1 MKKKPLDIAGQ
12 AVVEGVMIKNE
23 GQYAMALRKG
33 NSDIEIIHDVYKGI
47 MGRGPFS
54 KIPILRGI
62 FALIDNLV
70 LGIKL
75 FLFSSDYHEYNGE
88 EEPRAFQKIMKKIV
102 GRYHESVE
110 MAFFITIALILSVLG
125 FIVLPYYVSGLI
137 GNDLAPKFSRMM
149 LVEAIIR
156 FLMVFIYVA
165 IFSLNKDFRRIC
177 CYHGAQHKVLNCLRK
192 GNELTIKNVRR
203 SQRYDKE
210 CNMNFI
216 FYVMLISVVLFSFV
230 RTYDIWLRM
239 ALRIMIIPAVAAIL
253 YEIML
258 VVNSMDN
265 PVADFLQFPQKIIQ
279 KIFVV
284 EPTEDMMEVAIE
296 SVSAVFD
303 WRSYLGLEPE
313 EIQEEDYSM
322 YNYQDNVTSR
332 GDYNAASNNSQML
345 YDENLS
351 QNYNMNNQNFGYTDV
366 NRDYYNNETY
376 NYDVPDYAQSQY
388 DYNGQYFVDSEGKE
402 NSAYQAVADNE
413 VTKRNDQEYNSNNY
427 SDVSYEELYNSYTQG
442 QDMETGYN
450 NMYSMPNNYDNNN
463 YNVNDYNQSYNYN
476 RNNQIDNKNYYED
489 NEDLSS
495 LDRYF
500 NDDNY

>member
-54 KIPILRGI
+54 KIPLLRGI

-75 FLFSSDYHEYNGE
+75 FLFSSDYHEDNGE
-88 EEPRAFQKIMKKIV
+88 EEPRAFQKIMKKVV
-102 GRYHESVE
+102 GKYHESVE
-110 MAFFITIALILSVLG
+110 MAIFITIALILSVLG
-125 FIVLPYYVSGLI
+125 FIVLPYYISGLI
-137 GNDLAPKFSRMM
+137 GNNLAPNFSRMM

-156 FLMVFIYVA
+156 VIMVFIYVA

-210 CNMNFI
+210 CNMNFT

-239 ALRIMIIPAVAAIL
+239 ALRIMIIPAVAAVL

-258 VVNSMDN
+258 AVNSMDN
-265 PVADFLQFPQKIIQ
+265 PIADFLQFPQKFIQ
-279 KIFVV
+279 KIFVI

-332 GDYNAASNNSQML
+332 GDYNDTPNNGQML

-366 NRDYYNNETY
+366 NRDYYNNEAY

-388 DYNGQYFVDSEGKE
+388 DYSGQYFIDSEGKE
-402 NSAYQAVADNE
+402 NSAYQAVAENE
-413 VTKRNDQEYNSNNY
+413 VTKRNDQDYNSNNY
-427 SDVSYEELYNSYTQG
+427 SDVSYEELYNSYRQG
-442 QDMETGYN
+442 QDMGTEYN

-476 RNNQIDNKNYYED
+476 QNNQIDNKNYYED